1 MSKPSQSPKRRKS
14 RRKKE
19 LPQDIPKVDALK
31 QINMNAAGLDIGD
44 DQIYVAVPEGQ
55 DKESVRVFGTFT
67 ANLYT
72 LADWLEV
79 CEVTTVAMESTSIY
93 WIPIYEI
100 LEERGFEVYLVN
112 ASHVKNVTGKKT
124 DILDCQWI
132 QQLHTYGLL
141 RASFRP
147 PEDMAA
153 LRSLVRHRANL
164 IRSATAEIQHMQK
177 ALQLMNL
184 KLTNVV
190 SDITGLTGMCI
201 IRDIV
206 SGVHDPEALARHR
219 DPRCAKSRDEIALSL
234 QGNYKAE
241 HLFELKQALEAY
253 DFYQRQIQGCD
264 EQIEGVYNA
273 FEPQVDI
280 NERPLPPSRKRRRK
294 PKDNEPDFDLRLYLY
309 QMAGVDLT
317 EIDGVNS
324 LTVQVV
330 LSEIGVDMSKWP
342 TVKHFTSWLGLCPH
356 NDKTGGKVIRT
367 RTRKTQSRAA
377 AALRMAASALSH
389 SHSALGGYYRRMKA
403 KLGAPAAVTAT
414 AHKLARIIYA
424 MLKSHTE
431 YQDPGE
437 GYYEEQ
443 ARQRAVKNLKRKA
456 KQLGFQ
462 LIGETAA

>member
-1 MSKPSQSPKRRKS
+1 MSKPPQSPKRRK
-14 RRKKE
+14 RHKKE
-19 LPQDIPKVDALK
+19 LPKDIPKVDALE
-31 QINMNAAGLDIGD
+31 QINANAAGLDIGD
-44 DQIYVAVPEGQ
+44 DEIYAAVPEGR
-55 DKESVRVFGTFT
+55 DEESVRVFGTFT
-67 ANLYT
+67 AHLYT
-72 LADWLEV
+72 LADWLEE
-79 CEVTTVAMESTSIY
+79 CKVTTVAMESTGIY
-93 WIPIYEI
+93 WIPTYEI

-112 ASHVKNVTGKKT
+112 AKHVKNVTGKKT

-141 RASFRP
+141 QASFRP
-147 PEDMAA
+147 PEEIAA

-164 IRSATAEIQHMQK
+164 IRSASSEIQHMQK

-190 SDITGLTGMCI
+190 TDITGLIGMFI

-206 SGVHDPEALARHR
+206 SGVHDPEALAEHR
-219 DPRCAKSRDEIALSL
+219 DPRCAKSHDEIALSL

-241 HLFELKQALEAY
+241 HLFTLKQALEAY
-253 DFYQRQIQGCD
+253 DFYQRQIQQCD
-264 EQIEGVYNA
+264 EQIEGVYSA
-273 FEPQVDI
+273 FEPQVDLD
-280 NERPLPPSRKRRRK
+280 EKPLPPSRKKRRK

-324 LTVQVV
+324 LTIQVV
-330 LSEIGVDMSKWP
+330 LSEIGTDMSKWP

-367 RTRKTQSRAA
+367 RTHKTQNRAA

-389 SHSALGGYYRRMKA
+389 SHSALGGYYRRMRA
-403 KLGAPAAVTAT
+403 KLGAPEAVTAT

-424 MLKSHTE
+424 MLKDQTE

-443 ARQRAVKNLKRKA
+443 ARQRAIRNLKRKA
-456 KQLGFQ
+456 ERLGFQ
-462 LIGETAA
+462 LIGEAAV

>member
-1 MSKPSQSPKRRKS
+1 MSKPSQNPKRR
-14 RRKKE
+14 RRQKKE

-31 QINMNAAGLDIGD
+31 QININAAGLDIGD
-44 DQIYVAVPEGQ
+44 DEIYAAVPEGRN
-55 DKESVRVFGTFT
+55 KESVRVFGTFT
-67 ANLYT
+67 AHLYA
-72 LADWLEV
+72 LADWLEE
-79 CEVTTVAMESTSIY
+79 CEVTTVAMESTGIY
-93 WIPIYEI
+93 WIPTYEI

-112 ASHVKNVTGKKT
+112 AKHVKNVTGKKT

-141 RASFRP
+141 QASFRP
-147 PEDMAA
+147 PEDIAA

-190 SDITGLTGMCI
+190 SDITGLTGMRI

-206 SGVHDPEALARHR
+206 SGVHAPEALAMHR
-219 DPRCAKSRDEIALSL
+219 DPRCAKSHDEIALSL
-234 QGNYKAE
+234 HGNYKAE
-241 HLFELKQALEAY
+241 HLFALKQALEAY
-253 DFYQRQIQGCD
+253 DFYQRQIQRCD
-264 EQIEGVYNA
+264 KQIEEVYNA

-280 NERPLPPSRKRRRK
+280 DERPLPPSRKRRRK

-317 EIDGVNS
+317 EIDGVNT
-324 LTVQVV
+324 LTAQVV

-367 RTRKTQSRAA
+367 RTRKTQNRAA
-377 AALRMAASALSH
+377 AALRMAASTLSN
-389 SHSALGGYYRRMKA
+389 SHSALGGYYRRMRA
-403 KLGAPAAVTAT
+403 KLGAPGAVTAT

-424 MLKSHTE
+424 MLKDHAE

-437 GYYEEQ
+437 GYYEER
-443 ARQRAVKNLKRKA
+443 ARQRAIKNLKRKA
-456 KQLGFQ
+456 NQLGFQ
-462 LIGETAA
+462 LIGEPAS

>member
-1 MSKPSQSPKRRKS
+1 
-14 RRKKE
+14 
-19 LPQDIPKVDALK
+19 
-31 QINMNAAGLDIGD
+31 
-44 DQIYVAVPEGQ
+44 
-55 DKESVRVFGTFT
+55 
-67 ANLYT
+67 
-72 LADWLEV
+72 
-79 CEVTTVAMESTSIY
+79 MESTSIY

-190 SDITGLTGMCI
+190 SDITGLTGMYI

-219 DPRCAKSRDEIALSL
+219 DPRCAKSQDEIALSL

-253 DFYQRQIQGCD
+253 DFYQGQIQGCD

-317 EIDGVNS
+317 EIDGVNT
-324 LTVQVV
+324 LTIQVV
-330 LSEIGVDMSKWP
+330 LSEIGTDMSKWP